1 MAPPNSDGNLT
12 APIDRTPQA
21 DEKALQQPGVVV
33 SAAVA
38 GDSPKP
44 IDPAKP
50 KAGGWSSSTNL
61 WRGLTSMSVGVAAV
75 ALMVGFKLNSSNA
88 KLGNELEELS
98 ARLSAT
104 LEIQYVAVLADDTAA
119 ASMLAAFDPKS
130 KRLTLKRV
138 GGFVAPADK
147 SLQLWALPYS
157 GGPKSM
163 GVLSA
168 DVVTRLTAAASDM
181 NVPELAISLE
191 PKGGVPPGSGP
202 TGPVLFKG
210 AVIETSL

>member
-1 MAPPNSDGNLT
+1 MASPNSDSNLT
-12 APIDRTPQA
+12 AAVVIDP
-21 DEKALQQPGVVV
+21 
-33 SAAVA
+33 
-38 GDSPKP
+38 PKP
-44 IDPAKP
+44 IDLAQAEP
-50 KAGGWSSSTNL
+50 GGWSSSTNL

-104 LEIQYVAVLADDTAA
+104 PEIQFVAVLSDDKAA
-119 ASMLAAFDPKS
+119 ASMLATFDPKS

-138 GGFVAPADK
+138 GGFVAPTDK
-147 SLQLWALPYS
+147 SLQLWALPHT

-163 GVLSA
+163 GVLGGDA
-168 DVVTRLTAAASDM
+168 VIRLTATASDV
-181 NVPELAISLE
+181 NVPALAISLE
-191 PKGGVPPGSGP
+191 PKGGAPSGAGP